1 MTSSL
6 PYVCPVCRTGFA
18 TPDGFAC
25 AGCGVRYPVIRG
37 MPVLCPDPYRHLGEE
52 ALRIAEYR
60 QSNRAPGQAAGPD
73 SMSLN
78 DVCDRMTEAITPLLT
93 VRSVLA
99 TAAARSA
106 KRSRN
111 PYSPVQSLYYLHR
124 DWSGAPACE
133 EEIQD
138 ITQAALKALDN
149 AGGERSRIL
158 LLGAG
163 TGRFASVL
171 APHFASTHAME
182 LSVPMGLL
190 RDFLR
195 DGPLRFTALDRRNR
209 RTEADARQQHTA
221 TNLGADLDS
230 VEWVIADALHSP
242 YPDGYFTTVASLY
255 FSDVVPAGR
264 LLPEVARLLAPG
276 GTFVHVGPLGYQFEA
291 PADDIWPAERWPAEV
306 EQFGL
311 RAVHTDWVRSTHHVD
326 PSSMFTTLVDNFVL
340 ACEKRA

>member
-1 MTSSL
+1 LTSSL
-6 PYVCPVCRTGFA
+6 RYVCPVCRAGFA
-18 TPDGFAC
+18 TQDGFYC
-25 AGCGVRYPVIRG
+25 ADCNVRYPVIRG
-37 MPVLCPDPYRHLGEE
+37 MPVLCPAPYRHLGEE
-52 ALRIAEYR
+52 ALRIVEYR
-60 QSNRAPGQAAGPD
+60 QSNRAHGQTADPD
-73 SMSLN
+73 SMSLD
-78 DVCDRMTEAITPLLT
+78 DVCDKLTDAITPLLT

-124 DWSGAPACE
+124 DWSGALECE

-138 ITQAALKALDN
+138 ITQAALKALDK

-195 DGPLRFTALDRRNR
+195 DGPLRFTVLDRRNR
-209 RTEADARQQHTA
+209 RSEDDARQRHTA
-221 TNLGADLDS
+221 SSLGVDLDS
-230 VEWVIADALHSP
+230 VEWVIADALSCP
-242 YPDGYFTTVASLY
+242 YPDGYFSTVASLY
-255 FSDVVPAGR
+255 FSDVVPARR
-264 LLPEVARLLAPG
+264 LLSEVARILAPG
-276 GTFVHVGPLGYQFEA
+276 GTFVHVGPLGYQFDL
-291 PADDIWPAERWPAEV
+291 PADDIWPAERWPVEV
-306 EQFGL
+306 EKFGL
-311 RAVHTDWVRSTHHVD
+311 RAVYTDWARSTHHVD
-326 PSSMFTTLVDNFVL
+326 ASSMFTTLVDNFVL
-340 ACEKRA
+340 ACEKRV